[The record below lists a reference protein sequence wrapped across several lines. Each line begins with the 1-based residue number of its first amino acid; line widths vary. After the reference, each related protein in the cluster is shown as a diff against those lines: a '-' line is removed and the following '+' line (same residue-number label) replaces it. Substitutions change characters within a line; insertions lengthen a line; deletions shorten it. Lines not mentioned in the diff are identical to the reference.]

1 VPFTYHIEANGHIV
15 HVIGTDQ
22 GSLESA
28 RDTFADL
35 VADPHLHHPFGML
48 IDVRAL
54 CNIPSREE
62 AYSLSKFAKVRQ
74 NIPNHYTALLVER
87 GIQYGIARM
96 IQVFSQLR
104 GAQIDVF
111 IDDQS
116 AQFWLWSQLQLGA
129 ATNSTVARE

>member
-1 VPFTYHIEANGHIV
+1 MPFTYHIEANGQIV
-15 HVIGTDQ
+15 HIIGTEQ

-35 VADPHLHHPFGML
+35 IADPHLHHPFGLL

-54 CNIPSREE
+54 RNIPSREE
-62 AYSLSKFAKVRQ
+62 AYSLSKFAQVGHNDAK
-74 NIPNHYTALLVER
+74 HYTALLVEH

-104 GAQIDVF
+104 GAQINVF

-116 AQFWLWSQLQLGA
+116 AQFWLWNQLQLR
-129 ATNSTVARE
+129 TETSSTVAKE